1 MGEMQILICVIT
13 LLHLTAV
20 LHDLPNCRFGL
31 DWGSRVSAAFAAECR
46 WQKFYLLHRKFHCP
60 CCRSPRSALSFLWKR
75 GRKLQ
80 TYQIEIQDLDWDK
93 WIHHN
98 CAMKFSWLLTPF
110 NLLRPKTFCWQRSI
124 CWPETFKTQ
133 VADPAFLKVSPL
145 SPDFLHRQVCECS
158 NKFVH
163 FFQMFFAVSELDII
177 WVDCEIARGKV
188 EKSSRCSSSPLAP
201 FPHFST
207 QVLSLRWSPLREL
220 AALGL
225 EPGPLRPPGIQAT
238 SGRPASAQSAG
249 ITNSIW
255 DMFISSKLSTVIN
268 VSMNI

>member
-20 LHDLPNCRFGL
+20 LHDLPNCWFGL
-31 DWGSRVSAAFAAECR
+31 DWGSRVSAGFAAECR

-163 FFQMFFAVSELDII
+163 FFQMFFCCFRTWHYLGRL
-177 WVDCEIARGKV
+177 WDCPWKSWEIQQV
-188 EKSSRCSSSPLAP
+188 Q
-201 FPHFST
+201 FFST
-207 QVLSLRWSPLREL
+207 CTFIFYLLQVLSLRWSPLREL

-249 ITNSIW
+249 IT
-255 DMFISSKLSTVIN
+255 
-268 VSMNI
+268 